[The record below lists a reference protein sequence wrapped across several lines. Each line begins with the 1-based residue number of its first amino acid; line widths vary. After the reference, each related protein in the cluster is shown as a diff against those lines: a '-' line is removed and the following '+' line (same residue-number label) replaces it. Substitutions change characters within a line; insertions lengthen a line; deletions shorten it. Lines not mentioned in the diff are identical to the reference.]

1 MSTDATS
8 ANCFRGI
15 ITSNVTRLIANQY
28 NASTA
33 TTVDW
38 STPAKIKTNPTQSN
52 TNGYYY
58 HTAMTS
64 NLLTINTNPTGTG
77 PKVVYA
83 EGADIQINTD
93 INYRDPST
101 ATNPNTL
108 LIIIAKRA
116 TTGTNPAG
124 GNIYIN
130 PSVKNID
137 AILITDG
144 AIMNGTNGTPKD
156 YVTNPTELINRLTIN
171 GRIYS
176 MNTRGGSIN
185 PTTVTSNNLGMISTN
200 TGKVFANNASLTTNA
215 TPAQAAAQDLE
226 RFRVINEDGN
236 TQCSLFINYKT
247 IPINTLPPILQRPSG
262 YTGGSCGF

>member
-1 MSTDATS
+1 MSTDATN

-15 ITSNVTRLIANQY
+15 ITSNVTRLISNQY

-33 TTVDW
+33 STVDW
-38 STPAKIKTNPTQSN
+38 SAPAKVKSNPTLSN

-58 HTAMTS
+58 HTAMS
-64 NLLTINTNPTGTG
+64 PNLLTINTSPSGTG

-83 EGADIQINTD
+83 EGADIQINAD
-93 INYRDPST
+93 INYRDSST
-101 ATNPNTL
+101 TTNSNTL

-116 TTGTNPAG
+116 TSGANPAG

-144 AIMNGTNGTPKD
+144 AIMNGVNGLAKD
-156 YVTNPTELINRLTIN
+156 YITNPTDLINRLTIN

-176 MNTRGGSIN
+176 MNTRGGSIDSSIL
-185 PTTVTSNNLGMISTN
+185 TSNNLGALTTN
-200 TGKVFANNASLTTNA
+200 SGKVFANNASLTTNA
-215 TPAQAAAQDLE
+215 SPAQAAAQDLE
-226 RFRVINEDGN
+226 RFRVINDDGN
-236 TQCSLFINYKT
+236 KQCTLFLNYKT

-262 YTGGSCGF
+262 YAGGSCGF